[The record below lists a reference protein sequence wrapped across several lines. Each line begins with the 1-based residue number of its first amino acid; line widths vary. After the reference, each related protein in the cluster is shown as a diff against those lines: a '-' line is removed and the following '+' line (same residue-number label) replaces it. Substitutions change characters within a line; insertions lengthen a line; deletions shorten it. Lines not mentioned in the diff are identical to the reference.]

1 MKNLFNKVNG
11 SMVKYK
17 RRSDLMGE
25 IAVTMDMSSWDV
37 SHPSSVGQGTSLCMT
52 VITIVGKTTSSVL
65 PATNRTVNL
74 SVKVPW
80 ASVGGLSG
88 VPENLK
94 LHIKLLDLVV
104 FISLG

>member
-37 SHPSSVGQGTSLCMT
+37 SHPAAWDRGHRSV
-52 VITIVGKTTSSVL
+52 
-65 PATNRTVNL
+65 
-74 SVKVPW
+74 
-80 ASVGGLSG
+80 
-88 VPENLK
+88 
-94 LHIKLLDLVV
+94 
-104 FISLG
+104 